1 MINLKFCVV
10 DSCRSHMLRFLYNFK
25 LHFYANYLTIYFS
38 RVFWLELYSRFINSN
53 FKFNQHTSCI
63 IKRREQRSDKL
74 QTQQHQIL
82 TFMNKIMKI
91 HYFDRK
97 FDCSTVTTMLN
108 FPRLVFR
115 RLSTNLSNTIV
126 YCLRVTFDDCF
137 FNFFFFSSQLGP
149 R

>member
-1 MINLKFCVV
+1 M
-10 DSCRSHMLRFLYNFK
+10 
-25 LHFYANYLTIYFS
+25 
-38 RVFWLELYSRFINSN
+38 ELYSRFINSN
-53 FKFNQHTSCI
+53 FKFNQYTSCI

-108 FPRLVFR
+108 FPRLVFG

-137 FNFFFFSSQLGP
+137 FNFFFFRHSLALGNDKQIVFLCQPIP
-149 R
+149 RHTPHTQWLINSGGKYYIIFRN